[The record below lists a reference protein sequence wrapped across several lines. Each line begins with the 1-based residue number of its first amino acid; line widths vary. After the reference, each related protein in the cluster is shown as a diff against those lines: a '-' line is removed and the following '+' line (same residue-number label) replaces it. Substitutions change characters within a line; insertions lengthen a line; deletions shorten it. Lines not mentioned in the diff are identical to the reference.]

1 MLCADIFARML
12 DIGRM
17 PRGVSYRQ
25 ANFLTALT
33 VRPSLTR
40 ADYQALSHI
49 SANTAQLD
57 VAELLDADLIVRRG
71 AGPSSRYSL
80 VDRFDQIP
88 PQPPRYHKRVAQQS
102 PSDPNAVTVES
113 PTDPHAVATESPQTE
128 RDQALASI
136 LRPLSTPIQGGLAMA
151 ETDAVKDKVEGK
163 LHEVKGAAT
172 GDSGEEL
179 KGKLQGLKGD
189 LEHEMNKAHR
199 EDVRDEA
206 RREAGRPTP

>member
-102 PSDPNAVTVES
+102 PSDLHEVAIQS
-113 PTDPHAVATESPQTE
+113 PSDPHDIAAGSPQSE
-128 RDQALASI
+128 LEQALASI
-136 LRPLSTPIQGGLAMA
+136 LGSLSVPTQGGSRVLPPYVPVAFA
-151 ETDAVKDKVEGK
+151 
-163 LHEVKGAAT
+163 
-172 GDSGEEL
+172 
-179 KGKLQGLKGD
+179 
-189 LEHEMNKAHR
+189 R
-199 EDVRDEA
+199 ESLPGCVAD
-206 RREAGRPTP
+206 